1 MNKAVNFTM
10 QFIELGNTAIGRSEK
25 GVVGTI
31 LFDDTINNLDPDGK
45 GIVYFDSTQI
55 KEEDW
60 NEKNYRYLKLAFKGN
75 PFKVIIKKVST
86 AERTNLSDVL
96 KFFEFVEPNYFA
108 VPGATETEAASLKS
122 WGISLRNVQRS
133 RVKTI
138 KIVLKDPEGSSDSPY
153 ITNLGNNEYETT
165 LEGEFTAQEYTIC
178 RAGVLAGLS
187 LMTSATYYK
196 EPWLKRIDIVKDL
209 DEAIEKGQQVTIWD
223 GEKFKIARGVT
234 SFITPTAS
242 MGRSFSKSRLVEIM
256 DLHLKD
262 IRNTYDDYYLGQY
275 PNDYAHKR
283 NLCNA
288 VDAYLAEFTKAPNLG
303 LNPEFVAKMIID
315 TESQRNYLLSTG
327 KLTPE
332 ELAGMDDYSIDRYDT
347 IDKGFYKVID
357 YKPLDVMEDITINV
371 YL

>member
-10 QFIELGNTAIGRSEK
+10 RFLELGNTAIERSER

-31 LFDDTINNLDPDGK
+31 LFDDTVNNLDPDGK
-45 GIVYFDSTQI
+45 GIVYFNTTEI
-55 KEEDW
+55 KETDW
-60 NEKNYRYLKLAFKGN
+60 SEKNYKYLQLAFKGK
-75 PFKVIIKKVST
+75 PFKVIVKKVST
-86 AERTNLSDVL
+86 AERSSLSDIL

-108 VPGATETEAASLKS
+108 VPGATETEAANLKS
-122 WGISLRNVQRS
+122 WGISLRNEQRS

-138 KIVLKDPEGSSDSPY
+138 KLVLKDPEGSSDSPY
-153 ITNLGNNEYETT
+153 ITNLGNNEYETK
-165 LEGEFTAQEYTIC
+165 LEGEFTAQEYSIC

-196 EPWLKRIDIVKDL
+196 EPWIKRVDVIKDL
-209 DEAIEKGQQVTIWD
+209 DEAIMKGQQVTIWD

-234 SFITPTAS
+234 SFITPTAD
-242 MGRSFSKSRLVEIM
+242 MGRSFSKTRLVEIM

-275 PNDYAHKR
+275 PNDYDHKR

-288 VDAYLAEFTKAPNLG
+288 VDAYLAEFTKAPSLA
-303 LNPEFVAKMIID
+303 LNPNHVAKMIVD

-332 ELAGMDDYSIDRYDT
+332 ELAGMDDLAIDKYDT
-347 IDKGFYKVID
+347 MDKGFYQIVD